1 MKRVIINDLC
11 IKLHGGSDSNRKMSV
26 CRGEDGMTAFDGEA
40 FVDRFN
46 IVWDSHDID
55 GIAEMFTED
64 VVFEASFGP
73 QPYGERAVGV
83 EAARRLAA
91 AVFERIPDLRFREI
105 RHFVSPAFAV
115 VESVTTGTPV
125 GGAPYEVHLV
135 DLLTIR
141 DGKIAAK
148 RSYRK
153 ARL

>member
-1 MKRVIINDLC
+1 MAN
-11 IKLHGGSDSNRKMSV
+11 
-26 CRGEDGMTAFDGEA
+26 FDGEA
-40 FVDRFN
+40 FVRRFN
-46 IVWDSHDID
+46 SVWDAHDVD
-55 GIAEMFTED
+55 GIVDMFTDD
-64 VVFEASFGP
+64 VIFVASFGS
-73 QPYGERAVGV
+73 QPYGERAVGR

-91 AVFERIPDLRFREI
+91 AVFERIPDLHFEEI
-105 RHFVSPAFAV
+105 RHVVTPGFAV

>member
-1 MKRVIINDLC
+1 MAN
-11 IKLHGGSDSNRKMSV
+11 
-26 CRGEDGMTAFDGEA
+26 FDGEA
-40 FVDRFN
+40 FVRRFN
-46 IVWDSHDID
+46 SVWDAHDVD
-55 GIAEMFTED
+55 GIVEMFTDD
-64 VVFEASFGP
+64 VIFEASFGS
-73 QPYGERAVGV
+73 QPYGERAVGR

-91 AVFERIPDLRFREI
+91 AVFERIPDLHFEEI
-105 RHFVSPAFAV
+105 RHVVTPGFAV